1 MRWLAAIAVI
11 VIGIYSFAE
20 TITAERNYIYYKE
33 PAR

>member
-11 VIGIYSFAE
+11 CLGIGLFAE

-33 PAR
+33 PTR

>member
-1 MRWLAAIAVI
+1 MRLLPAIAMI
-11 VIGIYSFAE
+11 CLGLYLFAE